1 MVFESQSTNFFKLLF
16 VSSILADTAIISNAV
31 LNVKCELIMPVGLL
45 EPTNIYIVFKGL
57 GRQILILCHLL
68 GVHLRSTL
76 ESQTETTINQQDAR
90 ITRRQECNTVD
101 MTQRIPFFSI
111 KKQGND
117 WKTSCLGKHC

>member
-1 MVFESQSTNFFKLLF
+1 MVFESQSTSFFKLLF

-76 ESQTETTINQQDAR
+76 ESL
-90 ITRRQECNTVD
+90 RQRL
-101 MTQRIPFFSI
+101 QLI
-111 KKQGND
+111 KKMQG
-117 WKTSCLGKHC
+117 SPGGKNAIPST